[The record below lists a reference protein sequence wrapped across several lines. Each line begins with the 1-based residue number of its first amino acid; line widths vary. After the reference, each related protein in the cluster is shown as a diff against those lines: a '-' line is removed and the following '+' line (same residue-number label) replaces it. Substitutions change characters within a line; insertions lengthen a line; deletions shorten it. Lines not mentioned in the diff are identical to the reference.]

1 MFILLFINIVNA
13 SNCTKCVSLSNEKY
27 EIQPGLINLH
37 SNKCS
42 QELHYYPFVVEL
54 DRYIGRC
61 STYKDWYNKG
71 CVPNKTEDLNTHVF
85 NMITW
90 KQESK
95 ALTKDWCCK
104 CKCKFDVR

>member
-13 SNCTKCVSLSNEKY
+13 SNHTKCVSLSNKKY
-27 EIQPGLINLH
+27 EIQPGLVNLH

-54 DRYIGRC
+54 DRYIGSC
-61 STYKDWYNKG
+61 NTYKDLYNKVCG
-71 CVPNKTEDLNTHVF
+71 PNKTEDLNTHVF

-95 ALTKDWCCK
+95 L
-104 CKCKFDVR
+104 

>member
-37 SNKCS
+37 SNKRS

-61 STYKDWYNKG
+61 STYKD
-71 CVPNKTEDLNTHVF
+71 
-85 NMITW
+85 
-90 KQESK
+90 
-95 ALTKDWCCK
+95 
-104 CKCKFDVR
+104 